1 MVKLKKIDFSSSRVG
16 DAGLI
21 YFLEKTEQ
29 IYSISNIKANNNFI
43 SEKIEKLM
51 LDLLVKNKHLIKF
64 ALSGN
69 RLSICC
75 LNRINKILNRNQK
88 EKDDKE
94 PNKL

>member
-1 MVKLKKIDFSSSRVG
+1 
-16 DAGLI
+16 
-21 YFLEKTEQ
+21 
-29 IYSISNIKANNNFI
+29 
-43 SEKIEKLM
+43 M